1 MKSGCIGCMYEWMN
15 EWMSD
20 LLIDWLAMRP
30 CWLQTCI
37 RFVLMCYSFWTCST
51 LEGPFCSP
59 SVAPA
64 SHPASRTVQLVKQS
78 TIASRFLYLSF
89 PPPQLARVFLIL
101 RHPSRIY
108 LFLFPFCFLK
118 FCILTRAL
126 FTSLSLFLHS
136 FPLFFLFLFLPF
148 STSTHTL
155 TCNIKD
161 SSLIL

>member
-1 MKSGCIGCMYEWMN
+1 MIEWKVDALAVWMN

-20 LLIDWLAMRP
+20 LLIDWLAMHP

-64 SHPASRTVQLVKQS
+64 SHPTSRTVHLVKQS

-89 PPPQLARVFLIL
+89 PPLNLLRFSLYWGIL
-101 RHPSRIY
+101 RGFISS
-108 LFLFPFCFLK
+108 F
-118 FCILTRAL
+118 
-126 FTSLSLFLHS
+126 SLSASSNSASL
-136 FPLFFLFLFLPF
+136 PVPFLPNYPYF
-148 STSTHTL
+148 YTL
-155 TCNIKD
+155 SLSFFISL
-161 SSLIL
+161 SSL

>member
-1 MKSGCIGCMYEWMN
+1 
-15 EWMSD
+15 MSD

-64 SHPASRTVQLVKQS
+64 SHPTSRTVQLVKQS

-126 FTSLSLFLHS
+126 LPHYPYFYTLSLSFFYIS
-136 FPLFFLFLFLPF
+136 FFPLALQHLHLLAL
-148 STSTHTL
+148 SKTAL
-155 TCNIKD
+155 
-161 SSLIL
+161 